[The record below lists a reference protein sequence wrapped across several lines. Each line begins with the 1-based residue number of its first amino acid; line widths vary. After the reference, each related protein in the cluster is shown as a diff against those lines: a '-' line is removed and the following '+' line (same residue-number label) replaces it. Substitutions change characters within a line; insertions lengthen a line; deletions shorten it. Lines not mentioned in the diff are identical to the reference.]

1 MSKMNDLSYDIEQL
15 YIDGVPARRIAEL
28 LAVDLDLLLG
38 CLESWGVAEAVP
50 VISGG
55 VDPKIQFLQPTIQF
69 AEKMGYRVTLNP
81 QGRVVAKLV
90 NKQLGH
96 TVHIGQFQPSGK
108 GFEVSMADNLDWQ
121 TNAWSAKELAQDFKG
136 WYERAVKDQDFNNGY
151 NEKPQLEQQGVA
163 VV

>member
-1 MSKMNDLSYDIEQL
+1 MSKINDLSYDIEQL
-15 YIDGVPARRIAEL
+15 YIDGVPARR
-28 LAVDLDLLLG
+28 
-38 CLESWGVAEAVP
+38 VAEAVP

-69 AEKMGYRVTLNP
+69 AEKLGYRVTLNP

-96 TVHIGQFQPSGK
+96 TVHIGKFHPSGK

-121 TNAWSAKELAQDFKG
+121 TNAWSAKELARDFKE
-136 WYERAVKDQDFNNGY
+136 WYKRAVKDQDFNNGY
-151 NEKPQLEQQGVA
+151 SEKPQLEQQGVA
-163 VV
+163 EGKRRDGK

>member
-1 MSKMNDLSYDIEQL
+1 MKTFRDYINLIEN
-15 YIDGVPARRIAEL
+15 AEQ
-28 LAVDLDLLLG
+28 
-38 CLESWGVAEAVP
+38 GVAEAVP
-50 VISGG
+50 AQASG

-96 TVHIGQFQPSGK
+96 IVHIGKFQPSGK

-136 WYERAVKDQDFNNGY
+136 WYARAVKDQDFNNGY
-151 NEKPQLEQQGVA
+151 NERPQLEQQGVA
-163 VV
+163 EGSEPDAIARIEQLASKK